1 MGQVA
6 DIQGIRRGLVLR
18 LFEDFIEGE
27 ASLESV
33 LHRQALRFKGL
44 DESLD
49 RAEKLLTL
57 ALVNIASTSDKSQ
70 YE

>member
-33 LHRQALRFKGL
+33 LHRQALRFEGL
-44 DESLD
+44 DMRLD

-57 ALVNIASTSDKSQ
+57 ALDNAASATEKSQ
-70 YE
+70 S